1 MVCNTQIPLDG
12 AAKLARINR
21 PAEPIFTIA
30 LPAMLAQIA
39 TPFGNYVMT
48 SLISTYDDSAV
59 AAWAVVS
66 GLTIVAFGGIFALSG
81 AISGIFAQNFGAG
94 LSDRLRTTYRDALIF
109 CTPIHW

>member
-39 TPFGNYVMT
+39 NPFGNYVMT
-48 SLISTYDDSAV
+48 SLISTYNDSAV

-94 LSDRLRTTYRDALIF
+94 LPDRLRTTYWDALIF